1 MTLGNPPQRAV
12 IPRHLHDVRGAWR
25 AGAGLSGLAFA
36 VGLVFAGACPSFAR
50 PAQRT
55 GAPLAATV
63 PDCSGGT
70 AAADGG
76 FARWSDAG
84 ALFLADGK
92 SIVPEGIALP
102 TRLWPDKRMLARAGE
117 AAASVLDGCA
127 IAPAAAA
134 PDRHGRLGGPAGL
147 VCPAVGEGRRED
159 LATALIRAGAG
170 YATADGDATCVA
182 RRLDAEAE
190 ARGAR
195 RGIWSVATA
204 VAQAGDERAME
215 DRLGLFSVAEGRVL
229 ASGGRDRIF
238 LNFGARW
245 KQDFTVMLARED
257 FATILG
263 DRLDPAILRGSLI
276 QVRGVVR
283 EEGGPAMAPRRR
295 GEVLRIEGRVDPAP
309 ETQALPSRRRER

>member
-1 MTLGNPPQRAV
+1 MTRGNPPQRAV
-12 IPRHLHDVRGAWR
+12 LTHDMHALRGAWR
-25 AGAGLSGLAFA
+25 AFAGLAGLALA
-36 VGLVFAGACPSFAR
+36 VGFILANVSPALAR
-50 PAQRT
+50 SPQRS
-55 GAPLAATV
+55 GAPIAASV
-63 PDCSGGT
+63 PDCAGDPAD
-70 AAADGG
+70 AAGSV
-76 FARWSDAG
+76 ARWSETG
-84 ALFLADGK
+84 VLSLADGK
-92 SIVPEGIALP
+92 SLVPEGIALP
-102 TRLWPDKRMLARAGE
+102 TRLWPDRRMLALAGA

-134 PDRHGRLGGPAGL
+134 PDRHGRLVGPAGL
-147 VCPAVGEGRRED
+147 VCPAAGEGRRED

-170 YATADGDATCVA
+170 YATADGDTTCAA
-182 RRLDAEAE
+182 RRLDAEAQ

-195 RGIWSVATA
+195 RGIWSLATA
-204 VAQAGDERAME
+204 IAQAGDEQAME
-215 DRLGLFSVAEGRVL
+215 ERLGLFSVAEGKVL
-229 ASGGRDRIF
+229 AAGGRDRIF

-283 EEGGPAMAPRRR
+283 DEGGPAMAPRRR

-309 ETQALPSRRRER
+309 DTQALPSRRRER

>member
-1 MTLGNPPQRAV
+1 MTQGHQPKRAFKT
-12 IPRHLHDVRGAWR
+12 RHTQSLRETWSAF
-25 AGAGLSGLAFA
+25 AGLSGFALAIGI
-36 VGLVFAGACPSFAR
+36 VLSNVSPSLAR
-50 PAQRT
+50 PAQR
-55 GAPLAATV
+55 GGVPVAASG
-63 PDCSGGT
+63 PDCPGGQ
-70 AAADGG
+70 ADAVGG
-76 FARWSDAG
+76 IARWSDVG
-84 ALFLADGK
+84 ALVLADGK
-92 SIVPEGIALP
+92 SLVPEGIALP
-102 TRLWPDKRMLARAGE
+102 TRLWPDRRLLALASE

-134 PDRHGRLGGPAGL
+134 PDRHGRLVGPAGL
-147 VCPAVGEGRRED
+147 MCPAAGEGRLED

-170 YATADGDATCVA
+170 YATADGNATCVA
-182 RRLDAEAE
+182 LRLDAEAE

-195 RGIWSVATA
+195 RCIWSLATA
-204 VAQAGDERAME
+204 VAQAGDEQAME
-215 DRLGLFSVAEGRVL
+215 ERLGLFSVAEGKVL
-229 ASGGRDRIF
+229 AAGGRDRIF

-295 GEVLRIEGRVDPAP
+295 GEVLRIEGRGYPAP
-309 ETQALPSRRRER
+309 DTQALPSRRRER